1 MCPVTLSI
9 PYLIR
14 VCIVLFCFPNPVLV
28 TDVTTSNKM
37 SITLHPMQQSAS
49 YARLL
54 ISYTIMN
61 FD

>member
-1 MCPVTLSI
+1 MCPITLNI
-9 PYLIR
+9 AWLILFHFF
-14 VCIVLFCFPNPVLV
+14 LFCFANPFLV

-49 YARLL
+49 YERLL
-54 ISYTIMN
+54 ISCTIMN